1 MTSNELGL
9 IVFENEGECA
19 VCPELAIAD
28 ISPQEVD
35 SRFDPEQTKRAK
47 TFRTA
52 KSVVLSLAK
61 A

>member
-28 ISPQEVD
+28 ISPQEAD
-35 SRFDPEQTKRAK
+35 SRFDRAA
-47 TFRTA
+47 RLA
-52 KSVVLSLAK
+52 AIPAGENPANIGVQSLL
-61 A
+61 